1 MEITCKSYVIY
12 RFSEANP
19 QQNKIRDVG
28 RDTAAQESSCLE
40 NIADKFQQVVK
51 EVLSY
56 IAVSNYLF
64 L

>member
-1 MEITCKSYVIY
+1 MEITCKSYIIY

-28 RDTAAQESSCLE
+28 RDTAAQQESSCLE

-51 EVLSY
+51 EVLS
-56 IAVSNYLF
+56 
-64 L
+64 